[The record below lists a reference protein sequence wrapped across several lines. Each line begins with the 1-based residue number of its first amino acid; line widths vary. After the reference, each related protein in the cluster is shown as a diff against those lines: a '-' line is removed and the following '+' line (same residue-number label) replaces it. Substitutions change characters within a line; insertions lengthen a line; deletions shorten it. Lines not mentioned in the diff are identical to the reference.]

1 MTRFQTPFLRRL
13 RQALLWIAR
22 KLGLLPVLERVHFW
36 RELARRRKD
45 NAVFTKEIS
54 APLPPLWWVHDM
66 YGHCL
71 YRQYWNTGKASA
83 QKIDQVLL
91 SAGVTPDAHI
101 AEWGCGMGRI
111 LRHMPESY
119 ERYGF
124 DYNSEAIKW
133 CSEHLSGNWQVNG
146 LMPPLP
152 MDDESLDAVFAISV
166 FTHLSGEAHF
176 AWVREIYRVLKPGGI
191 FMPSFHSTPKAGQL
205 LPHEQ
210 ARFDRGKLVVRG
222 DVKEGSRI
230 YTSYHPRHF
239 VENELLIDFNAAQPP
254 MSAFGQTLYIMRKP
268 ETRP

>member
-1 MTRFQTPFLRRL
+1 MTRAQTTPK
-13 RQALLWIAR
+13 QALLWLVR
-22 KLGLLPVLERVHFW
+22 KLGLLPILERVHFW
-36 RELARRRKD
+36 RELVRRRKD

-71 YRQYWNTGKASA
+71 YRRYWNTGKASA
-83 QKIDQVLL
+83 QKIDQILQ
-91 SAGVTPDAHI
+91 SSGMPPDAHI

-133 CSEHLSGNWQVNG
+133 CSEHLSGHWRGNG

-152 MDDESLDAVFAISV
+152 MEDESLDAVFAISV
-166 FTHLSGEAHF
+166 FTHLSREAHF
-176 AWVREIYRVLKPGGI
+176 AWVREIFRVLKPGGI
-191 FMPSFHSTPKAGQL
+191 FVPSFHGTPKAGQL

-210 ARFDRGKLVVRG
+210 TRFDRGELVVRG

-239 VENELLIDFNAAQPP
+239 VENELLIDFIIEQPQKP
-254 MSAFGQTLYIMRKP
+254 AFGQALYIMRKP
-268 ETRP
+268 ETRT